1 MRSRKISNLAKITL
15 FSFGLDFPLEFASIK
30 ILSVALTFLK
40 IICFPNIDQDQS
52 HQLELGESLSGG
64 GWDGKQVSQLVDLV
78 VDAVPPHLAGA
89 LRRLGP
95 GVITEN
101 DDNDEVVEVYESG
114 E

>member
-1 MRSRKISNLAKITL
+1 M
-15 FSFGLDFPLEFASIK
+15 
-30 ILSVALTFLK
+30 
-40 IICFPNIDQDQS
+40 
-52 HQLELGESLSGG
+52 
-64 GWDGKQVSQLVDLV
+64 

-101 DDNDEVVEVYESG
+101 DDHEDNDEVVEEYESG